1 MATRITQSLLAAWL
15 YSYKTDNGYDDFLAT
30 LNREKQPPTEAML
43 NGIEFESLVNSALDG
58 TPPPADH
65 KWRECVEWCADYL
78 KGAQKQ
84 VLLTKPLVV
93 DGEELLLV
101 GVLDFLRAGVVYDTK
116 FSKTYQY
123 GRYLRS
129 PQTSAYFSLCDGD
142 AKRFEYIISDG
153 NYVYRESYTPD
164 EVEPIENTI
173 HNFLQFLRRYNL
185 YETYK
190 EKWRVTE

>member
-1 MATRITQSLLAAWL
+1 MATRITQTLLSSWL
-15 YSYKTDNGYDDFLAT
+15 YTFKRDDGYNDFLAT

-101 GVLDFLRAGVVYDTK
+101 GVLDFLRASVIFDTK
-116 FSKTYQY
+116 FSKRYEV
-123 GRYLRS
+123 GKYLRS
-129 PQTSAYFSLCDGD
+129 PQTSAYFSLCEE
-142 AKRFEYIISDG
+142 AKRFEYVVCDG
-153 NYVYRESYTPD
+153 NYVYRETYTPD

-173 HNFLQFLRRYNL
+173 HNFLQFLHRYNL

-190 EKWRVTE
+190 EKWQTN